1 MAFVYGDTY
10 IANDMK
16 DGLLIE
22 NQAMLNAGFKTGDKI
37 ISVDGTKIKKFDNDI
52 NMKVVLGKEILIERN
67 GTQETIKMPIDFI
80 DQLSK
85 FEKEPYWTSEGRLSL
100 VRLLT
105 SLPIK
110 IYKPKML

>member
-10 IANDMK
+10 IANADMK

-22 NQAMLNAGFKTGDKI
+22 NQAMLNGFKTGDKI

-52 NMKVVLGKEILIERN
+52 NMKVVLGKETYRKKRN
-67 GTQETIKMPIDFI
+67 PGNHKMPIDFI

-85 FEKEPYWTSEGRLSL
+85 FEKKEPYMKAVCHWCG
-100 VRLLT
+100 
-105 SLPIK
+105 
-110 IYKPKML
+110 Y

>member
-1 MAFVYGDTY
+1 MAFVYGDT
-10 IANDMK
+10 ANADMK

-37 ISVDGTKIKKFDNDI
+37 ISVDGTKMKFDNDI

-67 GTQETIKMPIDFI
+67 GTQETKMPIDFI

>member
-1 MAFVYGDTY
+1 VIKSFQLTV
-10 IANDMK
+10 
-16 DGLLIE
+16 
-22 NQAMLNAGFKTGDKI
+22 Q
-37 ISVDGTKIKKFDNDI
+37 KIKKFDNDI
-52 NMKVVLGKEILIERN
+52 NMKVVLGKDPYRKKRN
-67 GTQETIKMPIDFI
+67 PGNHKMPIDFI

-85 FEKEPYWTSEGRLSL
+85 FEKPYWTSEGRLSL

>member
-1 MAFVYGDTY
+1 LFGDTY
-10 IANDMK
+10 IANADMK

-37 ISVDGTKIKKFDNDI
+37 ISVDGKIKKFDNDI
-52 NMKVVLGKEILIERN
+52 NMKVVLKDPYRKKRN
-67 GTQETIKMPIDFI
+67 PETIKMPIDFI

-110 IYKPKML
+110 IYAKDVVVT

>member
-1 MAFVYGDTY
+1 M
-10 IANDMK
+10 
-16 DGLLIE
+16 
-22 NQAMLNAGFKTGDKI
+22 
-37 ISVDGTKIKKFDNDI
+37 KFDNDI
-52 NMKVVLGKEILIERN
+52 NMKVVLGKRSLSKETEPRN
-67 GTQETIKMPIDFI
+67 HKMPIDFI

-105 SLPIK
+105 SLPK

>member
-1 MAFVYGDTY
+1 
-10 IANDMK
+10 
-16 DGLLIE
+16 
-22 NQAMLNAGFKTGDKI
+22 
-37 ISVDGTKIKKFDNDI
+37 
-52 NMKVVLGKEILIERN
+52 MKVVLGKILIERN
-67 GTQETIKMPIDFI
+67 GTQTIKMPIDFI

-85 FEKEPYWTSEGRLSL
+85 FEKEPWTSEGRLSL

>member
-1 MAFVYGDTY
+1 MR
-10 IANDMK
+10 
-16 DGLLIE
+16 
-22 NQAMLNAGFKTGDKI
+22 FKTGDKI

-52 NMKVVLGKEILIERN
+52 NMKVVLGKDPYRKKRN
-67 GTQETIKMPIDFI
+67 PGNHKMPIDFI

>member
-1 MAFVYGDTY
+1 
-10 IANDMK
+10 
-16 DGLLIE
+16 
-22 NQAMLNAGFKTGDKI
+22 
-37 ISVDGTKIKKFDNDI
+37 
-52 NMKVVLGKEILIERN
+52 
-67 GTQETIKMPIDFI
+67 MPIDFI

-110 IYKPKML
+110 IYKPKMLYFLMVKLKIHDQAKAILENNKGKPFQTVLRDQKRKIQLQLTMTEC

>member
-1 MAFVYGDTY
+1 
-10 IANDMK
+10 
-16 DGLLIE
+16 
-22 NQAMLNAGFKTGDKI
+22 
-37 ISVDGTKIKKFDNDI
+37 
-52 NMKVVLGKEILIERN
+52 
-67 GTQETIKMPIDFI
+67 MPIDFI

-110 IYKPKML
+110 IYAKDVVVT

>member
-1 MAFVYGDTY
+1 
-10 IANDMK
+10 
-16 DGLLIE
+16 
-22 NQAMLNAGFKTGDKI
+22 
-37 ISVDGTKIKKFDNDI
+37 
-52 NMKVVLGKEILIERN
+52 
-67 GTQETIKMPIDFI
+67 MPIDFI

-100 VRLLT
+100 VRLT